1 MNFVITRLCFISLI
15 ATLAACQAESVPDKT
30 WTHSE
35 QGLFTA
41 SFSNDASLVLA
52 ASTEGPAKLIN
63 TQSNKTLHQWQHTD
77 ANDGIIATAI
87 SANKKFALTAE
98 KNSLALWQIGNGK
111 IIGLWDFPNITDLA
125 ISFDGQRALIAMEDS
140 QAYYFDLYHGKII
153 HTFNHTG
160 VINSVALSNNGQFAL
175 TGGNDHQAKLWA
187 LETGEL
193 AQQWSHSFKIYK
205 VALSD
210 DGKYA
215 MSNASLGKTRLW
227 DTQTGDQ
234 LSELPMRYMT
244 VTAGVFSPDNNTLLT
259 GRPNQRID
267 LWDVKSGQLLRTWLP
282 KKHALWRSKT
292 AAIIALAFSQNDQ
305 YFLSESS
312 SGVAL
317 QWNLSN
323 N

>member
-1 MNFVITRLCFISLI
+1 MNFLITRLFFICLI
-15 ATLAACQAESVPDKT
+15 VTLAACQSESVPNKT

-41 SFSNDASLVLA
+41 SLSNDASLALV

-63 TQSNKTLHQWQHTD
+63 TLSNKTLHQWQHTD
-77 ANDGIIATAI
+77 VNDGIIATAI
-87 SANKKFALTAE
+87 SANKKFAITAE
-98 KNSLALWQIGNGK
+98 KNSLALWQINNGK

-125 ISFDGQRALIAMEDS
+125 ISFDGKRALIAMEDN

-153 HTFNHTG
+153 HTFNHAG
-160 VINSVALSNNGQFAL
+160 VVNSVALSNNGQFAL
-175 TGGNDHQAKLWA
+175 TGGNDHQAKLWS
-187 LETGEL
+187 LKTGEL
-193 AQQWSHSFKIYK
+193 AQQWTHSFKIYK
-205 VALSD
+205 VALSE

-244 VTAGVFSPDNNTLLT
+244 VTAGTFSPDGNSLLT

-267 LWDVKSGQLLRTWLP
+267 LWDVKSGQLLHTWSV
-282 KKHALWRSKT
+282 KKHLLWRPKT
-292 AAIIALAFSQNDQ
+292 AAIIALSFAKDGQ

-312 SGVAL
+312 AGTAN
-317 QWNLSN
+317 QWNVPKN
-323 N
+323 

>member
-1 MNFVITRLCFISLI
+1 MSFLISRLCFIGLI
-15 ATLAACQAESVPDKT
+15 ATLAACQSESVADKT
-30 WTHSE
+30 WTHSD

-41 SFSNDASLVLA
+41 SLSNDASLALV

-63 TQSNKTLHQWQHTD
+63 TLSNKTLHQWQHTD

-87 SANKKFALTAE
+87 SANKKFAITAE
-98 KNSLALWQIGNGK
+98 KNSLALWQIDNGK

-125 ISFDGQRALIAMEDS
+125 ISFDGKRALIAMENN

-153 HTFNHTG
+153 RTFNHTG
-160 VINSVALSNNGQFAL
+160 VVNSVALSKNGQFAL
-175 TGGNDHQAKLWA
+175 TGGNDHHAKLWS
-187 LETGEL
+187 LKTGEL
-193 AQQWSHSFKIYK
+193 TQQWSHSFKIYK

-244 VTAGVFSPDNNTLLT
+244 VTAGVFSPDSNSLLT

-267 LWDVKSGQLLRTWLP
+267 LWDVKSGQLMRTWLP
-282 KKHALWRSKT
+282 KKHMLWRPKT
-292 AAIIALAFSQNDQ
+292 AAIIALGFSKKGH

-312 SGVAL
+312 SGSAH
-317 QWNLSN
+317 QWSLSN
-323 N
+323 K